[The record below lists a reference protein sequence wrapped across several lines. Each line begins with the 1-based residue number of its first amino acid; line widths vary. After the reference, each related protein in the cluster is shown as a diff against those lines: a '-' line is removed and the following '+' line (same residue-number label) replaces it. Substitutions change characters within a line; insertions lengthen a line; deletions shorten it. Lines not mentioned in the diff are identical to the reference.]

1 MYARVVIRSEQELSV
16 FMDTI
21 CERVDAEAERIDVI
35 DDSGTTHSR
44 TAVFFEFFL
53 YLFRAC
59 LGKMIVFVV

>member
-1 MYARVVIRSEQELSV
+1 MYAAYCVVIRSEQELSV

-44 TAVFFEFFL
+44 TAVFF
-53 YLFRAC
+53 
-59 LGKMIVFVV
+59 